1 MMGVTLIP
9 LPGNFGI
16 CRLAPGD
23 PLPAWAVDGLF
34 LSVTRTVDELSIVC
48 GEASVPENVRCER
61 GWRCLRVGGTLDF
74 SLIGVVASLVGP
86 LADASLSVF
95 VFSTFDTDYL
105 LVKEQ
110 DFEPAIEVLQRHGH
124 SIAPPVRHSSA
135 TSSRAEPADGH

>member
-48 GEASVPENVRCER
+48 GEASVPEKVRCER
-61 GWRCLRVGGTLDF
+61 GWRCLRVGGTLGY
-74 SLIGVVASLVGP
+74 LIP
-86 LADASLSVF
+86 KTH
-95 VFSTFDTDYL
+95 STW
-105 LVKEQ
+105 VK
-110 DFEPAIEVLQRHGH
+110 FHAAKFCSWSHR
-124 SIAPPVRHSSA
+124 SIASS
-135 TSSRAEPADGH
+135 S